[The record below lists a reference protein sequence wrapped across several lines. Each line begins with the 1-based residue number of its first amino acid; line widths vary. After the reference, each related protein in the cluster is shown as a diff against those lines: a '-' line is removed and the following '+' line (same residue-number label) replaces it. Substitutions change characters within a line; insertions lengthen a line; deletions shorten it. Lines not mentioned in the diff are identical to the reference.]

1 MLWRKWYGGARRAN
15 IVLLL
20 FSVTTVRDA
29 RMNGKNSI
37 QALEKEIAD
46 LEYRLRNA
54 RTRLT
59 LARPEGHRELPS
71 NGL

>member
-1 MLWRKWYGGARRAN
+1 
-15 IVLLL
+15 
-20 FSVTTVRDA
+20 
-29 RMNGKNSI
+29 MNGKNSI

-59 LARPEGHRELPS
+59 LARSEGHRELPS
-71 NGL
+71 NGSSRYPCNRHDCPT